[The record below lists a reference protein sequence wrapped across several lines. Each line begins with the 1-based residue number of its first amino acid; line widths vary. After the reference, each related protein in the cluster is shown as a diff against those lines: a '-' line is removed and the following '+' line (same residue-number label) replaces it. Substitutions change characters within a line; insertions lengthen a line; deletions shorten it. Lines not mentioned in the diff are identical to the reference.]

1 MPRTNEDFIRG
12 WLKRWEDGNYRNLRS
27 RKHTLYSG
35 FAPIARWVYTSNMVR
50 PVLLLWSGK
59 HKQRSVQ
66 GHLDLIHRAVK
77 DTRAHP
83 FQVFET
89 DARLDWLKEEEIDA
103 LVRRVSMRRS
113 ILHWEENVKK
123 AREGRLEYFDIDSRR
138 CALCEVYYPE
148 CGLCPLGQAGEVC
161 MDSGSAW
168 LGVRNELLSH
178 GPAQDTDLVAK
189 AQAMLDLLKKL
200 EEEL

>member
-1 MPRTNEDFIRG
+1 MTNEDFIRG
-12 WLKRWEDGNYRNLRS
+12 WLKRWEDGDYRNLRA
-27 RKHTLYSG
+27 RGLTLYSG
-35 FAPIARWVYTSNMVR
+35 HVPIARWVYTSNMVYH
-50 PVLLLWSGK
+50 VLLLWSGK

-66 GHLDLIHRAVK
+66 RHQALIHRAVK
-77 DTRAHP
+77 DTRVHP
-83 FQVFET
+83 LRVFET

-103 LVRRVSMRRS
+103 LVRSVSLRRS
-113 ILHWEENVKK
+113 ILHWEENVEK
-123 AREGRLEYFDIDSRR
+123 ARERRLTYFDIDSHR

-178 GPAQDTDLVAK
+178 GSAQDTDLVAK
-189 AQAMLDLLKKL
+189 AQALLDVLRRL